1 MRVLR
6 SLSLGLASLA
16 IGMQASAASHLWRF
30 SEFYSSPDK
39 QIQFIEMQEIGGSN
53 NETAIQG
60 HWYAT
65 NTFNQNH
72 SQLLGTPLPFG
83 TANKKFL
90 VGSQSYAALPG
101 VPAPDYIVPDGIIEP
116 SGDTIVWWFYQTKTI
131 PPYTMPSN
139 GTNSC
144 TSSIPRTLSLGFT
157 TGPNSPRTSPARP
170 APSGEPSRS
179 RDLGLGNRRERRA
192 PAARELGARP
202 SQPLDGPP
210 RLKRSGISRGLIALS
225 HLHVAGLDAAD
236 PHLPLAPPQRLANV
250 LTHEEVDATR
260 PAPVRLVEYHVFAG
274 KAVDLDAASVAE
286 SQREQ
291 ASRDGDRAHPWSQ
304 PVAPAAWMDCVG
316 LRMSRVVRRDVDVKP
331 TVVRRQGA
339 ARQARR

>member
-16 IGMQASAASHLWRF
+16 IAMQASAASHLWRF

-72 SQLLGTPLPFG
+72 SQVLGTPLPFG

-116 SGDTIVWWFYQTKTI
+116 SGDTIVWWFYQTLTI
-131 PPYTMPSN
+131 PPDTMPSN
-139 GTNSC
+139 GTNSLHLVH
-144 TSSIPRTLSLGFT
+144 PANPSLGFT
-157 TGPNSPRTSPARP
+157 TGPNSPT
-170 APSGEPSRS
+170 
-179 RDLGLGNRRERRA
+179 N
-192 PAARELGARP
+192 
-202 SQPLDGPP
+202 
-210 RLKRSGISRGLIALS
+210 
-225 HLHVAGLDAAD
+225 
-236 PHLPLAPPQRLANV
+236 
-250 LTHEEVDATR
+250 
-260 PAPVRLVEYHVFAG
+260 FAG
-274 KAVDLDAASVAE
+274 ETGTVGGAIPIPATSDWGIVASVAVVLL
-286 SQREQ
+286 
-291 ASRDGDRAHPWSQ
+291 ATWAL
-304 PVAPAAWMDCVG
+304 G
-316 LRMSRVVRRDVDVKP
+316 LRNRRVS
-331 TVVRRQGA
+331 
-339 ARQARR
+339 ARRA